1 MYNIKDMY
9 VCMCPYC
16 KECKETKHFIF
27 LKPNACASKVKQ
39 KKVKR
44 SVHQQ
49 QPLMPTI
56 YIILLFVTI
65 YDFGSNR
72 FLVCTMLLLL

>member
-27 LKPNACASKVKQ
+27 LKPNACASKVKKNS
-39 KKVKR
+39 KKKR
-44 SVHQQ
+44 ASTTTVDADY
-49 QPLMPTI
+49 LYNI
-56 YIILLFVTI
+56 VVRYYL
-65 YDFGSNR
+65 
-72 FLVCTMLLLL
+72 